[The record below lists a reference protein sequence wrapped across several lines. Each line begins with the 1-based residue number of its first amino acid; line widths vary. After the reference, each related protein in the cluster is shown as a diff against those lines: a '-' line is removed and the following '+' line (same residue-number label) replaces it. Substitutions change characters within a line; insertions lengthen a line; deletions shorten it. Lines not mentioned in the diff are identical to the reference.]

1 MAVDIDVVIS
11 GGSINGICDAIGF
24 LKAIT
29 VDLGYHIT
37 AGSAASAG
45 GIILGAYASGRPIAE
60 IEEVVVNTNI
70 KKLLQIPKR
79 YNVFAIWRAFTEG
92 WICDGEL
99 LERLMER
106 LTYKK
111 TIKEL
116 DFDLHIVGSDFT
128 HNTLHDFNKISDP
141 DMMVSKAMRI
151 TSGVPGLFKP
161 VDYGGIIWF
170 DGSIRSYFPV
180 EILPLSPRPI
190 YGFVSNKIDRYNMK
204 PKLGAYGVLA
214 GLIDHS
220 VDANIQHSIQVSGR
234 KPITITHNDR
244 YVGTYDFGLPPV
256 EKQKLIEAARQATL
270 KKLS

>member
-1 MAVDIDVVIS
+1 MAEVDVVIS
-11 GGSINGICDAIGF
+11 GGSINGICDAVGF
-24 LKAIT
+24 LKALT
-29 VDLGYHIT
+29 VDLGHKVV

-45 GIILGAYASGRPIAE
+45 GIILGAYAAGRPIAE
-60 IEEVVVNTNI
+60 IEETVLNTNI
-70 KKLLQIPKR
+70 AKLLQIPHW
-79 YNVFAIWRAFTEG
+79 YNLYTIWRAFSEG
-92 WICDGEL
+92 WICDGIL

-111 TIKEL
+111 TLKEL
-116 DFDLHIVGSDFT
+116 DIDLYIAGSDFS
-128 HNTLHDFNKISDP
+128 HNTLHSFSKASDP
-141 DMMVSKAMRI
+141 DMPVSKAMRI

-161 VDYGGIIWF
+161 VEYEGAIWY

-204 PKLGAYGVLA
+204 PKMGAYGVLA

-234 KPITITHNDR
+234 KPITVSHNDK
-244 YVGTYDFGLPPV
+244 YVGTYDFGISATT
-256 EKQKLIEAARQATL
+256 KSTLIEAARVATI